1 MDFFVRPGTSAAQ
14 REAVLARWYREQLK
28 TLMPPLL
35 EKWQKAVGVQVAAWG
50 VKKMKTKWG
59 GCTPATRRIWVN
71 LELAKTPERCLEYIV
86 AHELTHLLERHHNER
101 FITLLN
107 KHLADWRQARELLNS
122 SLLGHQDWA

>member
-1 MDFFVRPGTSAAQ
+1 MRPGTSAEQ

-28 TLMPPLL
+28 TLIPPLL
-35 EKWQKAVGVQVAAWG
+35 EKWQKALGVQVAAWG

-59 GCTPATRRIWVN
+59 GCTPATQRIWVN
-71 LELAKTPERCLEYIV
+71 LELAKTPEQCLEYIV

-101 FITLLN
+101 FTALLD
-107 KHLADWRQARELLNS
+107 KHLADWRQARKLLNS